1 MSGYRLDKGGHI
13 DRSKPLDFSFEGKK
27 YSGFEGDT
35 LASALMANGVSVVGR
50 SFKYHRP
57 RGILAAGFDEPN
69 AIMQI
74 EAGPHTIPNLKATG
88 IELYDG
94 LEANPVNAWP
104 SLAFDALSINSWLS
118 RFIPAAFY
126 YKTFMWPDWHVFEST
141 IRKAAG
147 LGVSPKCPDP
157 DGYEKHFAH
166 CDVLVIG
173 GGPAG
178 LLAAQAASRSGA
190 RVIIVEHD
198 PEWGGSLLTD
208 PKQMDGEHSD
218 AWIQKIVDE
227 LQEAPQTT
235 VLNRTMAFGVYDHGL
250 IGLCERVTD
259 HLPISS
265 RSGIRQRIWKVR
277 AAQTI
282 IASGAMER
290 PFVFPNNDRPGI
302 MLASA
307 GETYARRYAAAPGRK
322 VVVVTNNDYGHY
334 CAQSLKKTGVEI
346 AAIADARLQ
355 QNTSLPDQIDLNDYP
370 VFFGTTVTNSS
381 GRHRVRSAQLHEID
395 SAGKAILGRSRD
407 IDCDT
412 ILMSGGW
419 SPVVHLF
426 SQAGGKLVFDAK
438 VQAFIPTTCEQNIVC
453 VGAATGE
460 YSLTKN
466 LSEAANVG
474 VNAASK
480 SGFECRAMAV
490 PKITESEESSVRA
503 MWQVDVSDIR
513 STGQKAWIDFQNDVT
528 ASDVKLA
535 IRENFQSVEHVKRYT
550 TLGMASDQ
558 GKTSNVN
565 GIGVMESVL
574 EKPMA
579 QVGTTKFRPP
589 YDPTTIGAFAGR
601 RVGDNFGP
609 LRALAAEQE
618 HKEAGA
624 KFDDYGGW
632 SRPVCYLQGSE
643 SEDEAVQREAKA
655 VRQGVGMFDASPLGK
670 IEVFG
675 PDAAK
680 FLDRMYAN
688 TMSTLK
694 AGQCRYGIMLDENG
708 IVFDDGVLGCLKED
722 HFLVGTTSGKA
733 TAIAEQFEEWLQ
745 CEWTDLDVVTD
756 NVTSAWSVINLN
768 GPNARALLQ
777 KFDCTIDLS
786 PNAFQ
791 HMQMREGRLAGVSCR
806 IQRVS
811 FSGEL
816 SYEVSV
822 PWAYG
827 ASFWQALI
835 SEGEAFGVY
844 PFGIEALMILRI
856 EKGYLHVGSDTDGMT
871 VPQDIGF
878 GGILAK
884 KKSDFVG
891 RRSIMRP
898 DAIRK
903 DRRQFVGLETIS
915 GQTPLRVGAHIVSL
929 GKVIPPI
936 HTQGWVTS
944 SVYSPNTAKP
954 AALALVERGTERYG
968 EEVQVWDLG
977 KSRRARIVRP
987 GVFDPEG
994 RRLHV

>member
-1 MSGYRLDKGGHI
+1 MSGYRLDKGGYI
-13 DRSKPLDFSFEGKK
+13 DRNTPLTFSFEGKQ
-27 YSGFEGDT
+27 YSGFDGDT
-35 LASALMANGVSVVGR
+35 LASALIANGVSVIGR

-57 RGILAAGFDEPN
+57 RGILGAGLDEPN

-74 EAGPHTIPNLKATG
+74 ESGPHTIPNLKATG

-94 LEANPVNAWP
+94 LQANPVNAWP
-104 SLAFDALSINSWLS
+104 SLAFDALSINSLLS

-126 YKTFMWPDWHVFEST
+126 YKTFMWPHWHVFEPT

-147 LGVSPKCPDP
+147 LGVSPNFPDP
-157 DGYEKHFAH
+157 DRYEKRFVH

-190 RVIIVEHD
+190 RVIIVEYD
-198 PEWGGSLLTD
+198 PEWGGSLLND
-208 PKQMDGEHSD
+208 PKEMDGTTSD
-218 AWIQKIVDE
+218 TWIQKIVDE

-250 IGLCERVTD
+250 IGLVERVTD
-259 HLPISS
+259 HLPVSS
-265 RSGIRQRIWKVR
+265 RSGVRQRIWKVR
-277 AAQTI
+277 AAHTI

-307 GETYARRYAAAPGRK
+307 GETYARRYAAAPGKR

-334 CAQSLKKTGVEI
+334 CAQSLQKMGVEI
-346 AAIADARLQ
+346 VAIADARLQ
-355 QNTSLPDQIDLNDYP
+355 KNTLLPGQIDLNNYP
-370 VFFGTTVTNSS
+370 VFFGMTVTDTS
-381 GRHRVRSAQLHEID
+381 GRHRVRSAQLHAID
-395 SAGKAILGRSRD
+395 DSGKAISGRSHN

-438 VQAFIPTTCEQNIVC
+438 AQAFIPTSCEQNIVC

-460 YSLTKN
+460 YSLAKN
-466 LSEAANVG
+466 LIDAAKAG
-474 VNAASK
+474 SNAASK
-480 SGFECRAMAV
+480 SGFKCGSMAV
-490 PKITESEESSVRA
+490 PSVEGSEASTVRA
-503 MWQVDVSDIR
+503 MWQVDVSAIGG
-513 STGQKAWIDFQNDVT
+513 SEQKAWVDFQNDVT

-574 EKPMA
+574 KKPMA

-601 RVGDNFGP
+601 RVGENFAP
-609 LRALAAEQE
+609 LRALAAEQG

-632 SRPVCYLQGSE
+632 KRPVCYLQGAE
-643 SEDEAVQREAKA
+643 TEAEAVQREAKA
-655 VRQGVGMFDASPLGK
+655 IRHGVGIFEASPLGK

-680 FLDRMYAN
+680 FLNRMYVN
-688 TMSTLK
+688 IMSTLK

-708 IVFDDGVLGCLKED
+708 VVFDDGVLGCLKEN

-733 TAIAEQFEEWLQ
+733 AAIAEQFEEWLQ

-756 NVTSAWSVINLN
+756 NVTSAWSIINVN
-768 GPNARALLQ
+768 GPNARDLLQ
-777 KFDCTIDLS
+777 KFDCTVDLS
-786 PNAFQ
+786 PDVFK

-816 SYEVSV
+816 SYEVAI

-835 SEGEAFGVY
+835 SEGAAFGVC

-878 GGILAK
+878 GRILAK

-898 DAIRK
+898 DAVRK
-903 DRRQFVGLETIS
+903 NRRQFIGLENIS
-915 GQTPLRVGAHIVSL
+915 DESPFRVGAHIL
-929 GKVIPPI
+929 PPGKVAPPA

-944 SVYSPNTAKP
+944 SVYSPNTGKP
-954 AALALVERGTERYG
+954 IALALVERGTERYG
-968 EEVQVWDLG
+968 EEVQIWDLG
-977 KSRRARIVRP
+977 ESRRAKIVRP